1 VYLDCYTDFT
11 YNGGDTH
18 NPFAS
23 GALWDNVE
31 DRRIFIL
38 RRVGIWSG
46 MNCVVWYVMRGRGMF
61 QLMAHRNSKCK
72 NIDMEMPADKK
83 WWVWSIVRIW

>member
-1 VYLDCYTDFT
+1 
-11 YNGGDTH
+11 
-18 NPFAS
+18 
-23 GALWDNVE
+23 
-31 DRRIFIL
+31 
-38 RRVGIWSG
+38 
-46 MNCVVWYVMRGRGMF
+46 MRGRGMF